1 MASQN
6 ISVAAGSNVVLT
18 GGVEPVPP
26 IFYPQHN
33 PLPQNLQAVDG
44 EVVITSGSDNATYV
58 SNVARSTNLSQ
69 NVVNSADAP
78 AATTTTN

>member
-6 ISVAAGSNVVLT
+6 ISVNAGSNIILT

-26 IFYPQHN
+26 IFYPQLN

-44 EVVITSGSDNATYV
+44 EVVITSGCDDATYV
-58 SNVARSTNLSQ
+58 SNVASNTNLSQ
-69 NVVNSADAP
+69 NVVINADAP
-78 AATTTTN
+78 AATTTTS